1 MYSVATAND
10 LITTVRDRIDGFS
23 WQANEKLSRAS
34 GFFNHA
40 DYFREHKHTIVDVHS
55 LRRDRLLTE
64 YIVASCMLSRK
75 SLAHISIEMQN
86 EIINR
91 LIDFTRLNDPIYLLE
106 LDRRYFLTCG
116 DALGGMMRNVVGQSA
131 QHFITEHIFQR
142 LHNLNLNPQRITR
155 GNKTT
160 QIYWHNRRVF
170 FDQKPRFINK
180 SVDII
185 VVGGNSAINANLENP
200 NDYICCGELK
210 GGIDPAGA
218 DEHWK
223 TAWTALN
230 RIHEVFA
237 VSSIPRP
244 RLVFLGAAIENSMAQ
259 EIFNLMQ
266 NGWLNGAA
274 NIRNPTQLQEVIDI
288 IIG

>member
-1 MYSVATAND
+1 MTAND

-23 WQANEKLSRAS
+23 WQANEKLSRANE
-34 GFFNHA
+34 FFNHG
-40 DYFREHKHTIVDVHS
+40 DYFREHKHTIFDVHS
-55 LRRDRLLTE
+55 LRKDRLLTE
-64 YIVASCMLSRK
+64 YIIASCMLSRK
-75 SLAHISIEMQN
+75 SLSHISIEMQN

-106 LDRRYFLTCG
+106 LDRRYLLTCG

-131 QHFITEHIFQR
+131 QNFITENIFQR
-142 LHNLNLNPQRITR
+142 LQNLNLNPQRIIR

-160 QIYWHNRRVF
+160 QIYWQNRRVF

-185 VVGGNSAINANLENP
+185 VVGGISALNANLEDP
-200 NDYICCGELK
+200 NDYVCCGELK

-237 VSSIPRP
+237 ISNLSRP
-244 RLVFLGAAIENSMAQ
+244 KLVFLGAAIENSMAQ

-266 NGWLNGAA
+266 TGWLNGAA
-274 NIRNPTQLQEVIDI
+274 NIRNSMQLQEIIDI
-288 IIG
+288 IID